1 MLAEDSILPTETSP
15 TAAAATTVKSA
26 SIRFTSSSMGTSKG
40 KMISTTAGSASTKV
54 FGGNFMDEEED
65 EPTRKLILLHDE
77 EFQSTQQQVHTQQ
90 EEDDTVM
97 DYGRDGLPI
106 QNKKQSLQE
115 TLAHISQSIA
125 TRTAAMTA
133 ANTAG
138 SSAGGPAPTTAA
150 TNMSTTA
157 TGTTNTGIIPAS
169 VHAKVLAQAQAI
181 AASIQQQQQGG
192 GSSTVTASTT
202 TAVAGA
208 EDPKE
213 ILKKLVDQIP
223 SSKEDLFA
231 YPINWQSL
239 DMHHVIN
246 AQLSNWIVKK
256 IIEYLGEEEESLTK
270 FILSKLLSHC
280 QAHELMEELN
290 MVLEEDAEN
299 FVMKLWKMLIYY
311 SLKIQYTGSA

>member
-1 MLAEDSILPTETSP
+1 MLAEDTIIPSETSP
-15 TAAAATTVKSA
+15 TAAAATAVKGT
-26 SIRFTSSSMGTSKG
+26 TSFRLSTTSMGTAKA
-40 KMISTTAGSASTKV
+40 KTTSTTAGGASNKV
-54 FGGNFMDEEED
+54 FGGSFGGSFMDDED

-77 EFQSTQQQVHTQQ
+77 ELHQQIQPTTGQ

-106 QNKKQSLQE
+106 QNKKQTLQE
-115 TLAHISQSIA
+115 TLAHISQSIS

-138 SSAGGPAPTTAA
+138 SSAGVPAAPTNPNSA
-150 TNMSTTA
+150 
-157 TGTTNTGIIPAS
+157 IPAS
-169 VHAKVLAQAQAI
+169 VHAQVLAQAQAI
-181 AASIQQQQQGG
+181 AASIQKQQGG
-192 GSSTVTASTT
+192 NAAPATT
-202 TAVAGA
+202 SVPAP

-223 SSKEDLFA
+223 SEKEDLFA

-239 DMHHVIN
+239 DAHQVIN

-256 IIEYLGEEEESLTK
+256 IIEYLGVEEESLTK
-270 FILSKLLSHC
+270 FIVSKLLSHC

-290 MVLEEDAEN
+290 MVLDEDAEN